1 MTKAEI
7 IDLLLEGDA
16 ASIGQ
21 AIKEMRA
28 ISPNDNI
35 ILNLAGQWNR
45 LQKDIGA
52 RLISPDYANLTQN
65 QIMNSLLEVAKKL
78 PDGSASTSSASP
90 SSTGGGNSTG
100 AGSGKAPTV
109 FLSYNHKDTAAAT
122 QVKDFLRSKNINVTI
137 DSEAM
142 QPGEDIAS
150 FINKCIRESDVTL
163 SLVSTNSLLSAWV
176 GIETMNTLVGE
187 KIAGKKFVSV
197 VIDGA
202 FYKNTFV
209 DTAFET
215 IEARM
220 AELKTLMLA
229 RLEKDRGIED
239 LQSERTRNK
248 NLLNDLP
255 EIVANLKA
263 RLNIDITEP
272 NFTAGMDKVANSI
285 SS

>member
-45 LQKDIGA
+45 LQKDIAA
-52 RLISPDYANLTQN
+52 RVISNEYANLTQN

-78 PDGSASTSSASP
+78 PDSSFSNSGGSSSGSSSSNLSASSS
-90 SSTGGGNSTG
+90 
-100 AGSGKAPTV
+100 KALTV
-109 FLSYNHKDTAAAT
+109 FLSYNHKDTADAT
-122 QVKDFLRSKNINVTI
+122 KVKDFLRSKGINVTI

-142 QPGEDIAS
+142 KSGEDIAE

-187 KIAGKKFVSV
+187 KIAGKKFISV

-202 FYKNTFV
+202 FYDRGFV
-209 DTAFET
+209 DTAFTEV
-215 IEARM
+215 EKRM
-220 AELKTLMLA
+220 AELKELMLA
-229 RLEKDRGIED
+229 RLDKDRGIED

-255 EIVANLKA
+255 EIVANLRA
-263 RLNIDITEP
+263 RLNVDISGD
-272 NFTAGMDKVANSI
+272 NFEKGMEKVARDI
-285 SS
+285 LE

>member
-45 LQKDIGA
+45 LQKDIAA
-52 RLISPDYANLTQN
+52 RVISPDYANLTQN

-78 PDGSASTSSASP
+78 PDSSPSAANNSGSATAAP
-90 SSTGGGNSTG
+90 SSGGSKT
-100 AGSGKAPTV
+100 PTV
-109 FLSYNHKDTAAAT
+109 FLSYNHKDMESAT
-122 QVKDFLRSKNINVTI
+122 KVKDFLRSKGIKVTI

-142 QPGEDIAS
+142 KSGEDIAD
-150 FINKCIRESDVTL
+150 FINKCIRESEVTL

-202 FYKNTFV
+202 FYDRKFV
-209 DTAFET
+209 DTAFTEV
-215 IEARM
+215 ENRM
-220 AELKTLMLA
+220 AELKELMLA
-229 RLEKDRGIED
+229 RLDKDRGIED

-248 NLLNDLP
+248 NLLNGLP
-255 EIVANLKA
+255 EIVANLRA
-263 RLNIDITEP
+263 RLNVDISGDSFE
-272 NFTAGMDKVANSI
+272 NGMAKVAKDI
-285 SS
+285 LG

>member
-78 PDGSASTSSASP
+78 PDGSASTSSAS
-90 SSTGGGNSTG
+90 SSSTG

-272 NFTAGMDKVANSI
+272 NFTAGMEKVAKAI

>member
-45 LQKDIGA
+45 LQKDINA
-52 RLISPDYANLTQN
+52 RVISPDYANLTQN

-78 PDGSASTSSASP
+78 PDSNPASSGGSSSSSSISGTSRSKS
-90 SSTGGGNSTG
+90 
-100 AGSGKAPTV
+100 PTV
-109 FLSYNHKDTAAAT
+109 FLSYNHKDMATAT
-122 QVKDFLRSKNINVTI
+122 QIKDFLRSKGITVTI

-142 QPGEDIAS
+142 KSGEDIAE

-187 KIAGKKFVSV
+187 KIAGKKFISV

-202 FYKNTFV
+202 FYDRGFV
-209 DTAFET
+209 DTAFNEV
-215 IEARM
+215 EKRM
-220 AELKTLMLA
+220 AELKELMLA
-229 RLEKDRGIED
+229 RLDKDRGIED

-255 EIVANLKA
+255 EIVANLRA
-263 RLNIDITEP
+263 RLNVDISGD
-272 NFTAGMDKVANSI
+272 NFEKGMEKVAKDI
-285 SS
+285 LG

>member
-21 AIKEMRA
+21 AVKEIRA

-45 LQKDIGA
+45 LQKDIAA
-52 RLISPDYANLTQN
+52 RVISPDYANLTQN

-78 PDGSASTSSASP
+78 PDSSAS
-90 SSTGGGNSTG
+90 SSGSSGKSAGNTGGKT
-100 AGSGKAPTV
+100 PTV
-109 FLSYNHKDTAAAT
+109 FLSYNHKDSAAAT
-122 QVKDFLRSKNINVTI
+122 KVKDFLRSKNINVTI

-142 QPGEDIAS
+142 RSGEDIAD

-163 SLVSTNSLLSAWV
+163 SLVSNNSLLSAWV
-176 GIETMNTLVGE
+176 GMETVNTLVGE
-187 KIAGKKFVSV
+187 HIAGKKFLAV

-202 FYKNTFV
+202 FYKRDFV
-209 DTAFET
+209 DTSFTA
-215 IEARM
+215 IEERM
-220 AELKTLMLA
+220 AELKGLMLA

-248 NLLNDLP
+248 NLLNSLP
-255 EIVANLKA
+255 EIVANLRA
-263 RLNIDITEP
+263 RLNVDISDE
-272 NFTAGMDKVANSI
+272 NFEKGMAKVANEKN
-285 SS
+285 